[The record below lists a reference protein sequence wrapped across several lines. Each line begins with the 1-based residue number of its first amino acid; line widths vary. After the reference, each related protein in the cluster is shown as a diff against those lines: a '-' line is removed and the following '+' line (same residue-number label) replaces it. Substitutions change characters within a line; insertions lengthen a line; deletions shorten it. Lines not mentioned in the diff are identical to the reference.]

1 MITWADVEDF
11 APQLAGDVISESSQA
26 RIIRF
31 VQENVSPSKF
41 CGAETALYE
50 QACLNLAAHYA
61 TEQLQAKANAG
72 NQGPVQ
78 SESVGGLSV
87 SYGGGFGATR
97 GATANSRAGYETT
110 PYGATYLSLLRT
122 SPCAGYGIMVV

>member
-72 NQGPVQ
+72 NAGPVQ

-87 SYGGGFGATR
+87 SYGSGHSRSATM
-97 GATANSRAGYETT
+97 SRAGYETT